1 MEHEPT
7 SQNEE
12 EKEREKATD
21 REFTDFL
28 IKHIE
33 NPCEVTLE
41 SGVVKNIRDFYVRLA
56 KDEIP
61 KMTDQEAIKDLEIK
75 IEEYE

>member
-1 MEHEPT
+1 MENEPIEKT
-7 SQNEE
+7 S
-12 EKEREKATD
+12 EKATD
-21 REFTDFL
+21 REFVDFL
-28 IKHIE
+28 IGHIE

-61 KMTDQEAIKDLEIK
+61 KMTDKEAIKDLENKIK
-75 IEEYE
+75 EYEQ